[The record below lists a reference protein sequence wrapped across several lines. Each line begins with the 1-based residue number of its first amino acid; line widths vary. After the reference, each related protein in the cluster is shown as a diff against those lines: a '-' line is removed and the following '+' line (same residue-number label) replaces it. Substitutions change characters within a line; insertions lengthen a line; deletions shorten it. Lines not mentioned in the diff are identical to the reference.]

1 MSDDKNNKVETTM
14 TTRSSS
20 LRRQPSQSR
29 AEATLKAIREACLKI
44 LEEEG
49 LKRLTTN
56 RIAEVAGVSI
66 GSLYQYY
73 ADKHAIAADIC
84 NELLMAEL
92 SEVRRIDQHTLS
104 IVDSSLENMIA
115 FFVHE
120 YIARHQRLY
129 GKLKGLYLEM
139 HWHYN
144 FEDYVHRR
152 HPRKLKA
159 VDWLPTAL
167 ERHRA
172 SIGVSNPKLA
182 ATVVV
187 NTLEGTL
194 HATLDHNPDLIFDV
208 AFEQEMVA
216 VVVSYL
222 KFANRVSTSLTT
234 SNNNAI
240 Q

>member
-1 MSDDKNNKVETTM
+1 MSS
-14 TTRSSS
+14 RSSS
-20 LRRQPSQSR
+20 LRRQPTQSR
-29 AEATLKAIREACLKI
+29 AEATLRAIREACLKI

-84 NELLMAEL
+84 DELLTAEL

-104 IVDSSLENMIA
+104 IVASSLEKMIA
-115 FFVHE
+115 FFVRE

-129 GKLKGLYLEM
+129 SKLKSFYLEM

-144 FEDYVHRR
+144 YEDYVHRR

-159 VDWLPTAL
+159 VEWLPSAL
-167 ERHRA
+167 EQHRD
-172 SIGVSNPKLA
+172 SIGVRNLNLA
-182 ATVVV
+182 ATMVV
-187 NTLEGTL
+187 NILEGTL
-194 HATLDHNPDLIFDV
+194 HATLDHNAELIFDP

-216 VVVSYL
+216 VILSYL
-222 KFANRVSTSLTT
+222 KFADQVSHPL
-234 SNNNAI
+234 
-240 Q
+240 

>member
-1 MSDDKNNKVETTM
+1 MSS
-14 TTRSSS
+14 RSSS
-20 LRRQPSQSR
+20 LRRQPTQSR

-44 LEEEG
+44 LEDEG

-84 NELLMAEL
+84 NEMLMAEL
-92 SEVRRIDQHTLS
+92 SEVRRIDRHTLS
-104 IVDSSLENMIA
+104 IVESSLEQMIA
-115 FFVHE
+115 FFVKE

-129 GKLKGLYLEM
+129 SKLKNFYLEM

-144 FEDYVHRR
+144 FEDYVRRR

-167 ERHRA
+167 EQHRN
-172 SIGVSNPKLA
+172 SIGVSDLKLA
-182 ATVVV
+182 ATMVV

-194 HATLDHNPDLIFDV
+194 HATLDHNAELIFDP
-208 AFEQEMVA
+208 AFEREMVA
-216 VVVSYL
+216 MILSYL
-222 KFANRVSTSLTT
+222 KYADRVSKPL
-234 SNNNAI
+234 
-240 Q
+240 

>member
-1 MSDDKNNKVETTM
+1 MSS
-14 TTRSSS
+14 RSSS
-20 LRRQPSQSR
+20 LRRQPTQSR
-29 AEATLKAIREACLKI
+29 AEATLRAIREACLKI

-84 NELLMAEL
+84 NELLTAEL

-104 IVDSSLENMIA
+104 IVANSLEKMIA
-115 FFVHE
+115 FFVRE

-129 GKLKGLYLEM
+129 SKLKSFYLEM

-144 FEDYVHRR
+144 FEDYVRRR

-159 VDWLPTAL
+159 VEWLPTAL
-167 ERHRA
+167 EQHRN
-172 SIGVSNPKLA
+172 SIGVSDLNLA
-182 ATVVV
+182 ATMVV
-187 NTLEGTL
+187 NMIEDTL
-194 HATLDHNPDLIFDV
+194 HATLDHNAELIFDP
-208 AFEQEMVA
+208 AFEREMVA
-216 VVVSYL
+216 MILSYL
-222 KFANRVSTSLTT
+222 KFADRVTNPL
-234 SNNNAI
+234 
-240 Q
+240 

>member
-1 MSDDKNNKVETTM
+1 M
-14 TTRSSS
+14 TTDMTLRASS

-29 AEATLKAIREACLKI
+29 AVATLKAIREACLII
-44 LEEEG
+44 LEQEG
-49 LKRLTTN
+49 LKQLTTN

-84 NELLMAEL
+84 NELLMEET
-92 SEVRRIDQHTLS
+92 SEVRRIDQQTLTM
-104 IVDSSLENMIA
+104 VQNSLENTIA
-115 FFVHE
+115 FFVRE

-129 GKLKGLYLEM
+129 RKLKDFYLEM

-152 HPRKLKA
+152 YPRKLLT
-159 VDWLPTAL
+159 VDWLPSAL
-167 ERHRA
+167 QQHRDA
-172 SIGVSNPKLA
+172 IGVSDMKLA

-194 HATLDHNPDLIFDV
+194 HSTLDHNPELIFEA
-208 AFEQEMVA
+208 AFEREMVKLIL
-216 VVVSYL
+216 SYL
-222 KFANRVSTSLTT
+222 KFADRVGDYH
-234 SNNNAI
+234 
-240 Q
+240 QQ

>member
-1 MSDDKNNKVETTM
+1 M
-14 TTRSSS
+14 TSRSSS

-29 AEATLKAIREACLKI
+29 AEATLRAIREACLKI

-104 IVDSSLENMIA
+104 IVESSLENMIA
-115 FFVHE
+115 FFVRE

-129 GKLKGLYLEM
+129 GKLKNFYLEM

-144 FEDYVHRR
+144 FEDYVRRR

-167 ERHRA
+167 QQHRS
-172 SIGVSNPKLA
+172 SIGVSDPKLA
-182 ATVVV
+182 ATMVV

-194 HATLDHNPDLIFDV
+194 HATLDHNAELIFDH
-208 AFEQEMVA
+208 AFEREMVA
-216 VVVSYL
+216 VILSYL
-222 KFANRVSTSLTT
+222 KYADRVTS
-234 SNNNAI
+234 SI

>member
-1 MSDDKNNKVETTM
+1 M
-14 TTRSSS
+14 TSRSTS

-29 AEATLKAIREACLKI
+29 AEVTLRAIREACLKI

-84 NELLMAEL
+84 NELLMSEL
-92 SEVRRIDQHTLS
+92 GEVNRLDQQTLLM
-104 IVDSSLENMIA
+104 VQNSLEDTIA
-115 FFVHE
+115 FFVRE

-129 GKLKGLYLEM
+129 RKLKDFYLEM

-144 FEDYVHRR
+144 FEHYVRRR
-152 HPRKLKA
+152 HPRKLRT
-159 VDWLPTAL
+159 VDWLPSAL
-167 ERHRA
+167 EQHRE
-172 SIGVSNPKLA
+172 SINVSDPLLA
-182 ATVVV
+182 ATMVV

-194 HATLDHNPDLIFDV
+194 HATLDHNPTLIFEP
-208 AFEQEMVA
+208 AFEREMVA
-216 VVVSYL
+216 LILSYL
-222 KFANRVSTSLTT
+222 KFANRINFPSQQL
-234 SNNNAI
+234 
-240 Q
+240 

>member
-1 MSDDKNNKVETTM
+1 MNS
-14 TTRSSS
+14 RSSS
-20 LRRQPSQSR
+20 LRRQPRQSR

-44 LEEEG
+44 LDEEG

-84 NELLMAEL
+84 NELLMDEI
-92 SEVRRIDQHTLS
+92 SEVRRLDQQTLS
-104 IVDSSLENMIA
+104 MVRDSLEDTIA
-115 FFVHE
+115 FFVRE

-129 GKLKGLYLEM
+129 RKLKAFYLEI

-144 FEDYVHRR
+144 FEDYVLRR
-152 HPRKLKA
+152 HPRKLKT

-167 ERHRA
+167 QQHQQ
-172 SIGVSNPKLA
+172 SIGVSDPRLA
-182 ATVVV
+182 ASMVV

-194 HATLDHNPDLIFDV
+194 HATLDHNPELIFEP
-208 AFEQEMVA
+208 AFENEMV
-216 VVVSYL
+216 VLILSYL
-222 KFANRVSTSLTT
+222 KFANRITYTRQQL
-234 SNNNAI
+234 
-240 Q
+240 